1 MRPILLSFG
10 GGINSTAL
18 LLEWVEQGKPL
29 DLVIFADTGS
39 EMPETYEFID
49 KYVIPFCKKH
59 KIHFETVYYTVSNK
73 VAGVKKGHWVEGERV
88 SIYDYYE
95 YQKAVPSM
103 IKRSCTDKFKISPI
117 EKYIKQKWGDKNL
130 PLRLIGIDAGESHRA
145 KFIVDPKTGKKI
157 NVVAV
162 SARSINKKRKFKVN
176 KKIFYKNPLE
186 IFKKNNIDILFE
198 AIGLSDGI
206 SKKVVETALKSK
218 IHVITPNKALISK
231 HGNELAKLAEKNK
244 VNLEFEASV
253 AGGIPILR
261 SIKEGLAT
269 NKISKVYG
277 ILNGTSNYILSEM
290 ENSNENFADVLKKAQ
305 ILGYAEPGNPKLD
318 LNGFDA
324 FAKVRI
330 LSALAFNSKISKHK
344 CLMEGIEK
352 IELKDIKIANQLD
365 LRIKLL
371 GISELKNNH
380 LFETVHPCLVSK
392 KSYIGNVNGVMNAV
406 ILQGKPVGESVLQ
419 GEGAGP
425 GPTSSS
431 LLSDLL
437 SILRGNIKKP
447 FGVSVS
453 KLKSLKPYN
462 VNNYVNSLYL
472 RFEVKDKPGVL
483 SEITNRLAKYKI
495 SVKRLIQTPDKK
507 NNKATIVIITHK
519 TTETNIHNCLSI
531 FKKNK
536 NILKTPTLIRLL
548 G

>member
-1 MRPILLSFG
+1 MKNNINIAVVGLGQVGSYLL
-10 GGINSTAL
+10 NELNT
-18 LLEWVEQGKPL
+18 
-29 DLVIFADTGS
+29 
-39 EMPETYEFID
+39 
-49 KYVIPFCKKH
+49 
-59 KIHFETVYYTVSNK
+59 
-73 VAGVKKGHWVEGERV
+73 
-88 SIYDYYE
+88 
-95 YQKAVPSM
+95 
-103 IKRSCTDKFKISPI
+103 KRKDI
-117 EKYIKQKWGDKNL
+117 EL
-130 PLRLIGIDAGESHRA
+130 
-145 KFIVDPKTGKKI
+145 KTGKKI

-162 SARSINKKRKFKVN
+162 SARNINKKRQFKID
-176 KKIFYKNPLE
+176 KKIFFANPLE
-186 IFKKNNIDILFE
+186 IFVKKKIDILFE
-198 AIGLSDGI
+198 AIGQSDGI
-206 SKKVVETALKSK
+206 SKKIVETALKNK

-231 HGNELAKLAEKNK
+231 HGNDLAKLSEKNN

-290 ENSNENFADVLKKAQ
+290 ENSNQKFSEVLKKAQ
-305 ILGYAEPGNPKLD
+305 KLGYAEPGNPKLD

-330 LSALAFNSKISKHK
+330 LSALAFHSKISKYK

-365 LRIKLL
+365 LRVKLL
-371 GISELKNNH
+371 GISELKNNQ

-406 ILQGKPVGESVLQ
+406 IIEGKPVGESILQ

-425 GPTSSS
+425 GPTSSA

-437 SILRGNIKKP
+437 SILRGNIKNP
-447 FGVSVS
+447 FGVKVS
-453 KLKSLKPYN
+453 KLKSFKAYN
-462 VNNYVNSLYL
+462 PNNYINSLYL

-483 SEITNRLAKYKI
+483 SQITNRLAKYKI
-495 SVKRLIQTPDKK
+495 SIKRIIQTPDKK

-519 TTETNIHNCLSI
+519 TSELNCSNCLSI

-536 NILKTPTLIRLL
+536 NILKNPTLIRLL

>member
-1 MRPILLSFG
+1 MNNIV
-10 GGINSTAL
+10 N
-18 LLEWVEQGKPL
+18 
-29 DLVIFADTGS
+29 
-39 EMPETYEFID
+39 
-49 KYVIPFCKKH
+49 
-59 KIHFETVYYTVSNK
+59 
-73 VAGVKKGHWVEGERV
+73 VAVVGLGQVGNYLFNELIVKKK
-88 SIYDYYE
+88 D
-95 YQKAVPSM
+95 
-103 IKRSCTDKFKISPI
+103 I
-117 EKYIKQKWGDKNL
+117 EL
-130 PLRLIGIDAGESHRA
+130 
-145 KFIVDPKTGKKI
+145 KTGKRV
-157 NVVAV
+157 NVVAI
-162 SARSINKKRKFKVN
+162 SAKNINKKRKYKIN
-176 KKIFYKNPLE
+176 RKIFYKNPLE
-186 IFKKNNIDILFE
+186 IFKKEKVDILFE
-198 AIGLSDGI
+198 VIGQSDGV
-206 SKKVVETALKSK
+206 SKKIVETALKNK

-231 HGNELAKLAEKNK
+231 HGNNLAKLAEKNN

-269 NKISKVYG
+269 NKLSKVYG

-290 ENSNENFADVLKKAQ
+290 ENSEQNFADVLKKAQ
-305 ILGYAEPGNPKLD
+305 LLGYAEPGNPKLD

-330 LSALAFNSKISKHK
+330 LSALAFNSKISNKK

-352 IELKDIKIANQLD
+352 IDLKDIKIANQLD

-371 GISELKNNH
+371 GISELKNNQ

-406 ILQGKPVGESVLQ
+406 ILNGKPVGESILQ

-447 FGVSVS
+447 FGVSVN
-453 KLKSLKPYN
+453 KLKTLKTYN
-462 VNNYVNSLYL
+462 ANNYVNSLYL

-483 SEITNRLAKYKI
+483 SQITNRLAKYKI

-507 NNKATIVIITHK
+507 NNKATIVIVTHK
-519 TTETNIHNCLSI
+519 TTELNCNSCLSI

-536 NILKTPTLIRLL
+536 NILKSPTLIRLL
-548 G
+548 D

>member
-1 MRPILLSFG
+1 M
-10 GGINSTAL
+10 NNM
-18 LLEWVEQGKPL
+18 V
-29 DLVIFADTGS
+29 
-39 EMPETYEFID
+39 
-49 KYVIPFCKKH
+49 
-59 KIHFETVYYTVSNK
+59 N
-73 VAGVKKGHWVEGERV
+73 VAVVGLGQVGNYLFNELIVKKK
-88 SIYDYYE
+88 D
-95 YQKAVPSM
+95 
-103 IKRSCTDKFKISPI
+103 I
-117 EKYIKQKWGDKNL
+117 EL
-130 PLRLIGIDAGESHRA
+130 
-145 KFIVDPKTGKKI
+145 KTGKRV
-157 NVVAV
+157 NVVAI
-162 SARSINKKRKFKVN
+162 SAKNINKKRKYKIN
-176 KKIFYKNPLE
+176 RKIFYKNPFE
-186 IFKKNNIDILFE
+186 IFKKEKVDVLFE
-198 AIGLSDGI
+198 VIGQSDGV
-206 SKKVVETALKSK
+206 SKKLVETALKNK

-231 HGNELAKLAEKNK
+231 HGNNLAKLAEKNN

-269 NKISKVYG
+269 NKLSKVYG

-290 ENSNENFADVLKKAQ
+290 ENSEQNFVDVLKKAQ
-305 ILGYAEPGNPKLD
+305 LLGYAEPGNPKLD

-330 LSALAFNSKISKHK
+330 LSALAFNSKISNKK

-352 IELKDIKIANQLD
+352 IDLKDIKIANQLD

-371 GISELKNNH
+371 GISELKNNQ

-406 ILQGKPVGESVLQ
+406 ILNGKPVGESVLQ

-437 SILRGNIKKP
+437 SILRGNMKKP
-447 FGVSVS
+447 FGVSVN
-453 KLKSLKPYN
+453 KLKTLKTYN

-483 SEITNRLAKYKI
+483 SQITNRLAKYKI

-507 NNKATIVIITHK
+507 NNKATIVIVTHK
-519 TTETNIHNCLSI
+519 TTELNCNSCLSI
-531 FKKNK
+531 FSKNK
-536 NILKTPTLIRLL
+536 NILKSPTLIRLL
-548 G
+548 D